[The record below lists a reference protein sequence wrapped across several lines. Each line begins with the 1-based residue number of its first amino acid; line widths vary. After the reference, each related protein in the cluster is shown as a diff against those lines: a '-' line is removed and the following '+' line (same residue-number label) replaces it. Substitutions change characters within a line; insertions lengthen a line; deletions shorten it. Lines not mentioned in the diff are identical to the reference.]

1 VFYSEAGGRS
11 SDEGSELTTTGRAQ
25 RICSRCP
32 VRRDCLADAL
42 ESETA
47 KGSSWGVWGGVSRED
62 RHDPTLRDLPTSQ
75 RLDILEQRFRQQASR
90 WLTPTEEILY

>member
-1 VFYSEAGGRS
+1 VFYVEAGGRR
-11 SDEGSELTTTGRAQ
+11 DNEGSDLTATGRAQ
-25 RICSRCP
+25 RICSRCG

-62 RHDPTLRDLPTSQ
+62 RHDPALRDLPTSE
-75 RLDILEQRFRQQASR
+75 RLDILEARFRAQVAR
-90 WLTPTEEILY
+90 WLLPSERIVD